1 MDDIQ
6 GGGTIPSNFPK
17 KCLNF
22 RRRGEIQTVLWGKR
36 PKIRAERTEKRG
48 DEEKARGSER
58 PKTSIGMGGREM
70 RIPKENKEGRQF
82 NNFGVSKIP
91 TKVEVPV

>member
-1 MDDIQ
+1 MDDIP

-36 PKIRAERTEKRG
+36 PKIRAERTEKR
-48 DEEKARGSER
+48 DETKKRPEEVRDQRRASEW
-58 PKTSIGMGGREM
+58 
-70 RIPKENKEGRQF
+70 EGER
-82 NNFGVSKIP
+82 
-91 TKVEVPV
+91 